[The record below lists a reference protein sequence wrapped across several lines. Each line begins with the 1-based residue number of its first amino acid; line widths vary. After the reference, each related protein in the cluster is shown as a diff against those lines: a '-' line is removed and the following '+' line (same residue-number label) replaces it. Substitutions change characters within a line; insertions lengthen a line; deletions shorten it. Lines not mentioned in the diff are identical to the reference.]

1 MVVHRHPRAWFVPEG
16 PKGVLAGLDT
26 TELIEIGLG
35 ASTLKTAR
43 NSSSA
48 GTNNIGMHRC
58 IEPPVGERARPEL

>member
-1 MVVHRHPRAWFVPEG
+1 MVQHRHPRAWFVPAG

-35 ASTLKTAR
+35 ESTLKTAR

-48 GTNNIGMHRC
+48 STHSTGMHRC
-58 IEPPVGERARPEL
+58 VQ